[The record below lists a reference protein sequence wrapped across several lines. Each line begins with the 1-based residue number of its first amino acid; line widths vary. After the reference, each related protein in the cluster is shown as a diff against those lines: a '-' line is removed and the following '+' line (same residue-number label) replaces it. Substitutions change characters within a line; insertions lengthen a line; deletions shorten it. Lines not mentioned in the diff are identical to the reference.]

1 MGDGPQ
7 ALPGNVDVS
16 ISVFFQK
23 PYCKGDPACV
33 TEVRTELRNHLNR
46 GAAWLPKRDRNS
58 DNTNRYACV
67 KREISH
73 GPHS

>member
-23 PYCKGDPACV
+23 PYCKRDPACV
-33 TEVRTELRNHLNR
+33 TEVRTELRNHLNS
-46 GAAWLPKRDRNS
+46 GAA
-58 DNTNRYACV
+58 
-67 KREISH
+67 
-73 GPHS
+73 